1 MLPTLKKQ
9 NNWLPTIF
17 NDFFNDDWF
26 PMRAVAA
33 ATAPAI
39 NVKENDKEFTVEIA
53 APGMT
58 KDDFKVHVNELDQ
71 LVVSLEKKH
80 ENKEEDKSSKYLRR
94 EFNYTRFEQ
103 ALLLPDNV
111 DKEGI
116 TAKACCGVLC
126 IHLPKLASVPEKQPT
141 RMIDIQ

>member
-1 MLPTLKKQ
+1 
-9 NNWLPTIF
+9 
-17 NDFFNDDWF
+17 
-26 PMRAVAA
+26 
-33 ATAPAI
+33 
-39 NVKENDKEFTVEIA
+39 VKENDKEFTVEIA

-103 ALLLPDNV
+103 ALLLPENV
-111 DKEGI
+111 DKEAI
-116 TAKACCGVLC
+116 TAKACSGVLC
-126 IHLPKLASVPEKQPT
+126 ITLPKLATMPDKQPT